1 MTKET
6 AVRKFPRREADVAAL
21 ARQIV
26 SGLTA
31 ETDDFPS
38 PPLPP
43 AALQSL
49 LDTYKRTHEAVVQA
63 RAALALAV
71 DEKDAALENLV
82 LGMKAD
88 LRYAEYAV
96 KHDGAKL
103 KSLGWRKRKPRSPT
117 PVPGQTSQL
126 VIVRE
131 DLGSIALEWKKP
143 KDGGPVATYLVQVS
157 HAGKGDWRTA
167 SLCFETEI
175 TLAEQ
180 ERGVQLEYQ
189 VVALNKAGE
198 GLPSNVVAAVL

>member
-1 MTKET
+1 M
-6 AVRKFPRREADVAAL
+6 RRFPRREADVAAL

-26 SGLTA
+26 SGLTTEA
-31 ETDDFPS
+31 DDFQS

-43 AALQSL
+43 TELQSL
-49 LDTYKRTHEAVVQA
+49 LDTYTGMHEDVVQA
-63 RAALALAV
+63 RAALSLAV
-71 DEKDAALENLV
+71 GDKDEALENLV

-103 KSLGWRKRKPRSPT
+103 KSLGWSKRKERSPT
-117 PVPGQTSQL
+117 PIPGQTSHL
-126 VIVRE
+126 VTMFE
-131 DLGSIALEWKKP
+131 GPGSIALEWKKP

-157 HAGKGDWRTA
+157 HAGRGDWRTA

-175 TLAEQ
+175 TLKDQ
-180 ERGVQLEYQ
+180 ERGVELEYQ

-198 GLPSNVVAAVL
+198 GVPSNVVAAVL

>member
-1 MTKET
+1 M
-6 AVRKFPRREADVAAL
+6 RKFPRREADVAAL

-26 SGLTA
+26 HGLTA
-31 ETDDFPS
+31 EADDFPS

-43 AALQSL
+43 AELQSL
-49 LDTYKRTHEAVVQA
+49 LDKYKIMHDAVVQA
-63 RAALALAV
+63 RAALALTV
-71 DEKDAALENLV
+71 DQKDEALENLV

-103 KSLGWRKRKPRSPT
+103 KMLGWRKRKPRSPT

-131 DLGSIALEWKKP
+131 ELGSIALEWKKP

-157 HAGKGDWRTA
+157 HAGRGDWRTA

-175 TLAEQ
+175 TLKDQ
-180 ERGVQLEYQ
+180 ERGVELEYQ